1 MTICGLVGFW
11 FWQQI
16 PREFCWNSDGVVP
29 QQCRLE
35 TMSGSW
41 NVDVKRI
48 GREIFLEEG
57 WEEFVV
63 GNSLKLGEYV
73 TLHYYGHAKF
83 FVEIYGHNHCERS
96 KASKTDRFLEDEDED
111 DVIIIDSDSDSD
123 DVLMW
128 F

>member
-1 MTICGLVGFW
+1 
-11 FWQQI
+11 
-16 PREFCWNSDGVVP
+16 
-29 QQCRLE
+29 
-35 TMSGSW
+35 MSGSW

-57 WEEFVV
+57 WEEFIV

-73 TLHYYGHAKF
+73 TLQYYGHAKF

-96 KASKTDRFLEDEDED
+96 KASKTDRLLEDEDED

-123 DVLMW
+123 DVRIIDSDSGSEDDDIIIDSDKDK
-128 F
+128 